1 MERVDVAIVG
11 AGPVGAALALLLAGT
26 GRSVRVIEA
35 RPGPSR
41 DARTLALSQA
51 SREMLEGVGGW
62 PLSGITAIA
71 DIHVSQKGGPG
82 RTVIAAA
89 EQGLPA
95 LGYTVSYAA
104 LEAVLEARLAES
116 GVPVAYGAPCESI
129 ELGEESAR
137 FGLQGGAV
145 LEAKLLVLA
154 DGGGNARRI
163 PGLAYQEKDYGQVAV
178 TGPVWTDRPHHG
190 RAYERFTP
198 QGPVALLPVDD
209 RYALVWTA
217 TPAEGE
223 RIQALDEAAYLA
235 GLQAHFGDRA
245 GRFVKAGP
253 RASFPLRLRTINTTV
268 ARRAAIVGNAAQAMH
283 PIAGQGLNI
292 GLRDAAALAAV
303 LDARRG
309 DPGAADV
316 LEAYRAARRR
326 DTQRGVAFTDFL
338 VGAFM
343 DERRLVSWGRGL
355 ALSAL
360 DLLPPAR
367 RFLAARMIHGA
378 PAALRGLHE

>member
-1 MERVDVAIVG
+1 MGSVDVAIVG
-11 AGPVGAALALLLAGT
+11 AGPVGAALALLVSAS

-62 PLSGITAIA
+62 PQAGITPIA

-104 LEAVLEARLAES
+104 LEAALESRLAEA
-116 GVPVAYGAPCESI
+116 GVPVSYGASCESI
-129 ELGEESAR
+129 TLGADAATVGLKDGSAV
-137 FGLQGGAV
+137 A
-145 LEAKLLVLA
+145 ADLLVLA

-163 PGLAYQEKDYGQVAV
+163 PGLAYLEKDYGQVAV
-178 TGPVWTDRPHHG
+178 TGPVWTDRPHRG

-217 TPAEGE
+217 TPAEGD
-223 RIQALDEAAYLA
+223 RIRALDDTAYLA

-253 RASFPLRLRTINTTV
+253 RAAFPLKLRTINTTV
-268 ARRAAIVGNAAQAMH
+268 ARRAVIVGNAAQAMH

-292 GLRDAAALAAV
+292 GLRDAASLAAV
-303 LDARRG
+303 L
-309 DPGAADV
+309 
-316 LEAYRAARRR
+316 AARRR
-326 DTQRGVAFTDFL
+326 DAGAAEVLDAYRASRRRDTGRGVAFTDFL

-343 DERRLVSWGRGL
+343 DRRRVVTWGRGL

-367 RFLAARMIHGA
+367 RFLAARMIRGA
-378 PAALRGLHE
+378 PTALRGLHE